1 MEQEK
6 IRFWNIF
13 KRSLI
18 FIGTLVMLFYIAKF
32 AVIFMPFFIA
42 LILAIITEPIIKF
55 NMNKLKM
62 SRRMSSFIV
71 VSITII
77 LILAVSIWL
86 GTFAT
91 SKIIE
96 YSKDLPSLIGNASTT
111 IQKSLD
117 SASKDL
123 SDYVPAE
130 TLSAIQESILNLV
143 KNFANYVTDIASKA
157 IGIVMSLPGFIV
169 SVIVMILAFVFFT
182 KDRVYMIDMLEYHFP
197 EAWVKKAYMVK
208 KEVFTTLG
216 SYIKIYSK
224 IIVITTVELIIAFS
238 ILNLIGFNLEHII
251 KLSIFIAV
259 VDILPIL
266 GIGTILIPWSV
277 WSFITCNIGLR
288 NSIVSYIYCYDCYK
302 TDYRAKACK

>member
-208 KEVFTTLG
+208 KEVLQHWA
-216 SYIKIYSK
+216 
-224 IIVITTVELIIAFS
+224 VI
-238 ILNLIGFNLEHII
+238 
-251 KLSIFIAV
+251 
-259 VDILPIL
+259 
-266 GIGTILIPWSV
+266 
-277 WSFITCNIGLR
+277 
-288 NSIVSYIYCYDCYK
+288 
-302 TDYRAKACK
+302 

>member
-1 MEQEK
+1 
-6 IRFWNIF
+6 
-13 KRSLI
+13 
-18 FIGTLVMLFYIAKF
+18 MLFYIAKF

-277 WSFITCNIGLR
+277 WSFITGNIGLR